1 MLLINFAAEIMGRKR
16 KIIENVFIETIAAEG
31 KCLGKINGQAVFVAG
46 VAPGDVVDLKIIK
59 RKKNY
64 LEGRVIRF
72 REYSKERIEPFCE
85 HFGLCGGCKWQHIP
99 YPLQAAAKR
108 QQIIDHFSRIGKFPF
123 PEVNDIVTPSK
134 TTQYRNKL
142 EYTFSNK
149 RWLTQEEIDTQ
160 QEIDRDGVGF
170 HIPGQFDKVVDIH
183 ECHLQEESTN
193 EIRNALRTF
202 ARESGMSFYDIS
214 QNKGLLRNLVIR
226 MSTLG
231 QLMIIVQFGER
242 DEKNALKVMDFLQK
256 EFPQIDSLYYVV
268 NLKKNETFHDQ
279 ELILHSGRAWIEEK
293 IGDLTFRIGPKSFF
307 QTNTEQTERLY
318 TKAMEMAQLSG
329 TENVYDLYCGTGTI
343 ACYAAKNSQ
352 KVIGIESIGEAIDDA
367 RTNAEINGLDNT
379 VFITGDVREIMNDE
393 FFMHHGRPDVIITDP
408 PRAGM
413 HPDVVEAILEATP
426 RRIVYVSCNPASQAR
441 DLKALTTHYIIEEV
455 QPFDMFPHTHHLEN
469 IVSLKCK
476 S

>member
-31 KCLGKINGQAVFVAG
+31 KCIGKINGQAVFVAG
-46 VAPGDVVDLKIIK
+46 TAPGDVVDLKIVK

-99 YPLQAAAKR
+99 YHKQAEAKR

-149 RWLTQEEIDTQ
+149 RWLTREEIDSEK
-160 QEIDRDGVGF
+160 EINRDGVGF
-170 HIPGQFDKVVDIH
+170 HIPGQFDKVVDIRR
-183 ECHLQEESTN
+183 CHLQEEPTN
-193 EIRNALRTF
+193 EIRNALRHF
-202 ARESGMSFYDIS
+202 ARENGLSFYDIS
-214 QNKGLLRNLVIR
+214 MNTGLLRNLVIR
-226 MSTLG
+226 TSRLG
-231 QLMIIVQFGER
+231 QLMVIVQFGEK

-256 EFPQIDSLYYVV
+256 KFPQIDSLYYVI

-279 ELILHSGRAWIEEK
+279 DLLLHSGKAWIEEK
-293 IGDLTFRIGPKSFF
+293 IGGLTFRIGPKSFF
-307 QTNTEQTERLY
+307 QTNTEQTEKLY
-318 TKAMEMAQLSG
+318 AKAMEMAQLSG
-329 TENVYDLYCGTGTI
+329 NEIVYDFYCGTGTI
-343 ACYAAKNSQ
+343 ACYAAKNSR
-352 KVIGIESIGEAIDDA
+352 KVIGIESIPEAIEDA
-367 RTNAEINGLDNT
+367 RGNAAINKLENAL
-379 VFITGDVREIMNDE
+379 FFTGDVADVANEQ
-393 FFMHHGRPDVIITDP
+393 FFEEHGRPDVIITDP

-413 HPDVVEAILEATP
+413 HPDVIETIIRALPERV
-426 RRIVYVSCNPASQAR
+426 VYISCNPATQAR
-441 DLKALTTHYIIEEV
+441 DLATLTAQYFIEEV

-469 IVSLKCK
+469 IVSLKRK